1 MDEALVSII
10 VPSRGRPVGLLRFIV
25 SVLATTRNY
34 PLIEIVPVLDA
45 PDTESRD
52 ILLSLSKRLGILQPV
67 IMPDD
72 YIHGHAMQKF
82 QAGYEAA
89 RGDWIVS
96 GTDDITFHWG
106 WLDAMLAHPNRGY
119 IGFYDSQWDGKLA
132 SLIMVSREYIE
143 TTMRGRFGLPW
154 YHVHGADAEWQD
166 RAKSIGA
173 FTICKDAGFDHHRSD
188 VAPDELRMFGRQF
201 HEKDG
206 LTYSQRRA
214 AGFPEDWPE
223 V

>member
-1 MDEALVSII
+1 MSNPLVSII
-10 VPSRGRPVGLLRFIV
+10 IPSRDRHVGLLRAIV
-25 SVLATTRNY
+25 SVLATTR
-34 PLIEIVPVLDA
+34 LSEVEIVVVVDA
-45 PDTESRD
+45 PDRTTLD
-52 ILLSLSKRLGILQPV
+52 ILKTLDKSDIFNIV

-143 TTMRGRFGLPW
+143 TTMNGRFGLPW

-166 RAKSIGA
+166 RAKAIGA
-173 FTICKDAGFDHHRSD
+173 FTICERAGFDHHRSD
-188 VAPDELRMFGRQF
+188 VTPDDLRRFGRQF

-214 AGFPEDWPE
+214 AGFPEDWME